1 MTHNVLKEAKLS
13 YRLYGGKEAFA
24 MNKYFRFRAID
35 LIYIA
40 GLIFMVG
47 VVAGY
52 FWHFM
57 ATGGF

>member
-1 MTHNVLKEAKLS
+1 MELKRSKAVLS
-13 YRLYGGKEAFA
+13 GYTGGKEAFA
-24 MNKYFRFRAID
+24 MNKYFRSRAID

-40 GLIFMVG
+40 GLIFMIG
-47 VVAGY
+47 VVVGY